1 VLVMALVHM
10 EPLATLETASV
21 MAVIAGELA
30 PVMAL
35 VHMEPLATLEPASVM
50 VVIAGE
56 LGPAMAL
63 PTASEIELGK

>member
-1 VLVMALVHM
+1 MALVHM
-10 EPLATLETASV
+10 EPLATLEPASV
-21 MAVIAGELA
+21 MAVIAGELGPA
-30 PVMAL
+30 MAL